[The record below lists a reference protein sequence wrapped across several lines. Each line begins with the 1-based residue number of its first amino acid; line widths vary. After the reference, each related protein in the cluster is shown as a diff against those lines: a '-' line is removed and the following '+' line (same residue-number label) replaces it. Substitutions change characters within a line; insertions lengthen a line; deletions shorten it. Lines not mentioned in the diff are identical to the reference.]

1 MGTWFRRIW
10 HLLNRRRYERELTRE
25 MREHR
30 ASMHDPSKF
39 GDTHRLLEQSR
50 DAWGWNWLDD
60 ATQDLAVGVRTLAK
74 SPSFAITATLI
85 LTFGIGLNVT
95 LYQMI
100 HVGMLRPPA
109 VKDADSWVR
118 FLRAAPHSTTTT
130 VPYPLALFVKD
141 HNSVLAAV
149 VVESQSSVAW
159 GRDAAERI
167 NASFVSANWFEQLGY
182 GPLHG
187 RVLSDALDTGADPP
201 AVVLSYTFWNTRL
214 GADANVVGTI
224 AYIDRKPVTIVGIAP
239 SALPGL
245 DYNVPD
251 VFVPITQREYFYPQS
266 ALLRAWDGAGN
277 GVDMYGRLR
286 AEVSPAAARE
296 ALRATMQA
304 IAAERPEVKSDEWLE
319 PLLAR
324 HNFMRPS
331 ERYAILAV
339 ISLIGSLTGLV
350 LIVAAA
356 NLGNLVMSRATGRV
370 RELGVRMA
378 LGARRSRIV
387 RQLVIEA
394 VPLVAMGVA
403 GSLGFAWAAATLIA
417 TFTERLPAYW
427 DFGIEWRTVAIA
439 VALGGLSLLVVGVLP
454 AWKVAQQH
462 LIDAIKDGGQ
472 HVSRTLDR
480 ALMRRVMVAAQVA
493 GSCLLLIVAGMMVRS
508 VQRAM
513 QSSLGFD
520 YQRAAVLSMPL
531 GRYGLTGDAAR
542 SYWYAVKERVLANPE
557 VESAAIVTA
566 APLGGRVY
574 ETGYDATPGLRT
586 LSQSVDPEYFATMQI
601 PLLNGRIFNAT
612 EPDAVIVSRRLA
624 LEMYGTLEVLG
635 RAFPK
640 SAGGRSR
647 SSADVAELR
656 APEGTIIGVAADAHS
671 IKIEAN
677 DVAELYRPLKAR
689 DFSYVELVAR
699 ARTDADRLPPVL
711 REAASLDPR
720 VIPTAHAMHED
731 FDRRMAGPRMASTIA
746 AGIGALTLALACLGI
761 FGVVSYGVA
770 LRTKEI
776 GIRVALGARQP
787 ALLRSIVRQ
796 VLTPVVIGVAIGL
809 VLAIPTGLA
818 LRGEPFYL
826 QHADPIAFLSALVV
840 FVGAGALAALWPAYL
855 VLRHHPVD
863 ALRHS

>member
-1 MGTWFRRIW
+1 MGTFLRRVW
-10 HLLNRRRYERELTRE
+10 YLVNRRRHERELVRE
-25 MREHR
+25 MTEHR
-30 ASMHDPSKF
+30 ESMHDPSTF
-39 GDTHRLLEQSR
+39 GDTHRLLERSR

-60 ATQDLAVGVRTLAK
+60 AVQDLKIGVRALVK

-100 HVGMLRPPA
+100 QVGLLRPPA
-109 VKDADSWVR
+109 LKDADSWVR
-118 FLRAAPHSTTTT
+118 FLRAAPDSTTST
-130 VPYPLALFVKD
+130 VPYPLAQFVKD

-149 VVESQSSVAW
+149 TVETTESVAW
-159 GRDAAERI
+159 GRDAAEQIR
-167 NASFVSANWFEQLGY
+167 ASFVSANWFDEIGY

-187 RVLSDALDTGADPP
+187 RMLSDALDTSADVP
-201 AVVLSYTFWNTRL
+201 AAVLSHAFWSTRL
-214 GADANVVGTI
+214 GADPNVVGTI
-224 AYIDRKPVTIVGIAP
+224 AYIDRHPVTIAGVAP
-239 SALPGL
+239 AALPGF
-245 DYNVPD
+245 DFNVPD
-251 VFVPITQREYFYPQS
+251 LFVPIAQREYFYPES
-266 ALLRAWDGAGN
+266 ALLRAWQGDGN
-277 GVDMYGRLR
+277 GVDMYARLR
-286 AEVSPAAARE
+286 PSVSPAAARE
-296 ALRATMQA
+296 ALRSTMQA
-304 IAAERPEVKSDEWLE
+304 MAAERPEVKNNEWLE

-331 ERYAILAV
+331 ERYAVLAV

-394 VPLVAMGVA
+394 VPLVALGVA
-403 GSLGFAWAAATLIA
+403 GSLGFASVAATLIA
-417 TFTERLPAYW
+417 AFAKLPPYF
-427 DFGIEWRTVAIA
+427 DFSIEWRTVAIA
-439 VALGGLSLLVVGVLP
+439 VGLGGLSLLVVGVLP

-472 HVSRTLDR
+472 HVTRLLDR

-493 GSCLLLIVAGMMVRS
+493 GSCLLLVVAGMMVRS

-513 QSSLGFD
+513 QSSLAFD

-531 GRYGLTGDAAR
+531 DRHGLTVDAAR
-542 SYWYAVKERVLANPE
+542 SYWYAVKERVRAHPD
-557 VESAAIVTA
+557 VEDAAIVTA
-566 APLGGRVY
+566 APLGGRVN
-574 ETGYDATPGLRT
+574 ETNYNATPGTRT
-586 LSQSVDPEYFATMQI
+586 LVQSVDPEYFAVMRI
-601 PLLNGRIFNAT
+601 PLLSGRLFGPA
-612 EPDAVIVSRRLA
+612 DAKTAIVSRRLA
-624 LEMYGTLEVLG
+624 LEMYGTLDVLG
-635 RAFPK
+635 REFPK
-640 SAGGRSR
+640 GASEA
-647 SSADVAELR
+647 
-656 APEGTIIGVAADAHS
+656 TIIGVAGDAHS
-671 IKIEAN
+671 IKVEAN
-677 DVAELYRPLKAR
+677 DVAELYLPLKLE
-689 DFSYVELVAR
+689 DFSFVYLVAR
-699 ARTDADRLPPVL
+699 ARTAADRLPPVL

-720 VIPTAHAMHED
+720 VIPTAKAMHED
-731 FDRRMAGPRMASTIA
+731 FDQRMLGPRLASMIA
-746 AGIGALTLALACLGI
+746 AAIGALTLALACLGI

-796 VLTPVVIGVAIGL
+796 VLTPVVIGAVIGL
-809 VLAIPTGLA
+809 VLAVPAGIA
-818 LRGEPFYL
+818 LQGEPFYL
-826 QHADPIAFLSALVV
+826 ENGDPIAFASALAV

-855 VLRHHPVD
+855 VLRRNPVD

>member
-1 MGTWFRRIW
+1 MTNWFRRVW
-10 HLLNRRRYERELTRE
+10 YLVNRRRHERELMQE
-25 MREHR
+25 MQEHR
-30 ASMHDPSKF
+30 DLMHDAARF
-39 GDTHRLLEQSR
+39 GNTYRLLEQSR

-60 ATQDLAVGVRTLAK
+60 AMQDLKIGVRTLVK

-100 HVGMLRPPA
+100 QVGLLRPPA

-118 FLRAAPHSTTTT
+118 LIRNAPDSSTST
-130 VPYPLALFVKD
+130 VPYPLAQFVKE
-141 HNSVLAAV
+141 HNSVLAGV
-149 VVESQSSVAW
+149 MVEHGASIAW
-159 GRDAAERI
+159 GRDADQQI
-167 NASFVSANWFEQLGY
+167 NGLFVSPNWFSEIGY
-182 GPLHG
+182 GALHG
-187 RVLSDALDTGADPP
+187 RVLSDALDGSDDAP

-214 GADANVVGTI
+214 GADPTVVGTT
-224 AYIDRKPVTIVGIAP
+224 AYIDRKPVTIIGIAP
-239 SALPGL
+239 AALPGL

-266 ALLRAWDGAGN
+266 ALLQAWGGDGN

-286 AEVSPAAARE
+286 PGVSQAAARE
-296 ALRATMQA
+296 ALRSTMQA
-304 IAAERPEVKSDEWLE
+304 MAAERPEVKSSEWLE

-331 ERYAILAV
+331 ERYAVLAV
-339 ISLIGSLTGLV
+339 VSLIGSLTGLV

-403 GSLGFAWAAATLIA
+403 GSLLFASATATLIA
-417 TFTERLPAYW
+417 AFAELPPYF
-427 DFGIEWRTVAIA
+427 DFSIEWRTVAIA

-472 HVSRTLDR
+472 HVTRMLDR

-493 GSCLLLIVAGMMVRS
+493 GSCLLLVVAGMMVRS

-513 QSSLGFD
+513 QSSMGFD
-520 YQRAAVLSMPL
+520 YQRAAVLSIPL
-531 GRYGLTGDAAR
+531 DRHGVAGDAAR
-542 SYWYAVKERVLANPE
+542 SYWYAVKDRVRAHPE
-557 VESAAIVTA
+557 VEDAAIVTA
-566 APLGGRVY
+566 PPLGGLVN
-574 ETGYDATPGLRT
+574 ETSYNATPGTRT
-586 LSQSVDPEYFATMQI
+586 LVQSVDPEYFAVMRI
-601 PLLNGRIFNAT
+601 PLISGRLFGPAEAKT
-612 EPDAVIVSRRLA
+612 AIVSRRLA
-624 LEMYGTLEVLG
+624 LEMYGTLDVLG
-635 RAFPK
+635 REFPK
-640 SAGGRSR
+640 GASEA
-647 SSADVAELR
+647 
-656 APEGTIIGVAADAHS
+656 TIIGVAGDAHS
-671 IKIEAN
+671 IKVEAN
-677 DVAELYRPLKAR
+677 DVAELYLPLKLE
-689 DFSYVELVAR
+689 DFSFVYLVAR

-720 VIPTAHAMHED
+720 VIPTAKAMHED
-731 FDRRMAGPRMASTIA
+731 FDQRMLGPRLASMIA
-746 AGIGALTLALACLGI
+746 AGIGVLTLALACLGI

-796 VLTPVVIGVAIGL
+796 VLTPVVIGAGIGMI
-809 VLAIPTGLA
+809 LAIPAGIA

-826 QHADPIAFLSALVV
+826 ENGDPMAFALALAV
-840 FVGAGALAALWPAYL
+840 FVCAGALAALWPAYL
-855 VLRHHPVD
+855 MLRRNPVD